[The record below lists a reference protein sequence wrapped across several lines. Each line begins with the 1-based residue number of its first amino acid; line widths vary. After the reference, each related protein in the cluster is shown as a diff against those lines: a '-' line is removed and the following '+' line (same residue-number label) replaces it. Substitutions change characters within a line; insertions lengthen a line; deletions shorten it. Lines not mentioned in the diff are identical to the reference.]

1 MAHAARDPEA
11 IVVGAG
17 PAGCAVAGLLAREGV
32 RVLLMERSSAPPPK
46 VCGEYL
52 SPGCLPILD
61 CLGALAPLRDA
72 GARPLRGMAIHTTAG
87 RTLWATYATGQNAD
101 PAPPHAL
108 SVPRTVLDPLLLDL
122 AVKHGADFE
131 PGFQASDVL
140 RRDGRVAGIQGR
152 HRGVWASRVAPIVI
166 GADGRHSVVAR
177 RIGATTRHAWL
188 DRMAC
193 VGYLAGVRRESEVG
207 EVFLGR
213 DRYGILNP
221 VADDLTNVG
230 LVISRRE
237 VPRDANPGR
246 LFSHIAESLPGLS
259 DRLRSAR
266 PTAPVRC
273 LGPLAYRATRLA
285 APGALLVGDAAGFLD
300 PFTGEGIYAALRS
313 AELAAHCI
321 LTTRNRG
328 DAPVSE
334 FREYTNAWLR
344 EFTPKWRLAT
354 LLQHAVRRPW
364 LAEQLVAFLSR
375 RPAVT
380 AHLMA
385 AFGDLLP
392 ARDLRPTRLLSR
404 LVVHGPTTLRIP
416 HAPHTDPPQD
426 RRSQIRD

>member
-17 PAGCAVAGLLAREGV
+17 PAGCAVAALLAREGV
-32 RVLLMERSSAPPPK
+32 RVLLLERSGPPPLK

-61 CLGALAPLRDA
+61 RLGALTPLRDA
-72 GARPLRGMAIHTTAG
+72 GARPLHGMAIHTAGG
-87 RTLWATYATGQNAD
+87 RTLWATYPTGRNAD

-108 SVPRTVLDPLLLDL
+108 SVSRTVLDPLLLDL

-140 RRDGRVAGIQGR
+140 WQNGQVAGIQGR
-152 HRGVWASRVAPIVI
+152 HRGAWASRDAAVVI
-166 GADGRHSVVAR
+166 GADGRHSVLAR

-193 VGYLAGVRRESEVG
+193 VGYLAGVRRESDVG

-230 LVISRRE
+230 LVISRRDA
-237 VPRDANPGR
+237 PRDANPGR

-266 PTAPVRC
+266 PTAPVRR

-300 PFTGEGIYAALRS
+300 PFTGEGIYAALRT
-313 AELAAHCI
+313 AELAAQCV
-321 LTTRNRG
+321 LASRRSGTVPGADPQTYA
-328 DAPVSE
+328 DAWS
-334 FREYTNAWLR
+334 R
-344 EFTPKWRLAT
+344 EFTGKWRLAT
-354 LLQHAVRRPW
+354 WLQQAVRRPRI
-364 LAEQLVAFLSR
+364 AEHLVGYLSP
-375 RPAVT
+375 RPALT
-380 AHLMA
+380 ARLMA

-392 ARDLRPTRLLSR
+392 AADLRPLRLLSR
-404 LVVHGPTTLRIP
+404 LLVSRK
-416 HAPHTDPPQD
+416 
-426 RRSQIRD
+426 

>member
-17 PAGCAVAGLLAREGV
+17 PAGCAVAALLAREGI
-32 RVLLMERSSAPPPK
+32 RVLLLERSAAPPPK

-61 CLGALAPLRDA
+61 RLGALAPLRDA
-72 GARPLRGMAIHTTAG
+72 GARPLRGMAIHTAAG
-87 RTLWATYATGQNAD
+87 HTLWATYATGQSAG
-101 PAPPHAL
+101 PASPHAL

-131 PGFQASDVL
+131 PGFQASDL
-140 RRDGRVAGIQGR
+140 LWRNGWVAGIQGR
-152 HRGVWASRVAPIVI
+152 HRGVWASRLAPLVI

-193 VGYLAGVRRESEVG
+193 VGYLAGVRRESDVG

-221 VADDLTNVG
+221 VADGLANVG
-230 LVISRRE
+230 LVISRRD
-237 VPRDANPGR
+237 VPRDTNSDR
-246 LFSHIAESLPGLS
+246 LFSHIVESLPSLS
-259 DRLRSAR
+259 DRLTSAR

-273 LGPLAYRATRLA
+273 LGPLACRATRLA

-300 PFTGEGIYAALRS
+300 PFTGEGIYAGLRS
-313 AELAAHCI
+313 AELAAHYI
-321 LTTRNRG
+321 LIARERE
-328 DAPVSE
+328 DALASSCQ
-334 FREYTNAWLR
+334 EYADAWLR

-354 LLQHAVRRPW
+354 CLQRAVRRPW
-364 LAEQLVAFLSR
+364 LAELLVAFLSH

-380 AHLMA
+380 GHLMA

-392 ARDLRPTRLLSR
+392 AVNIRPLPLLSPL
-404 LVVHGPTTLRIP
+404 LVSRK
-416 HAPHTDPPQD
+416 
-426 RRSQIRD
+426 

>member
-1 MAHAARDPEA
+1 MARVTQDPEA

-17 PAGCAVAGLLAREGV
+17 PAGCAVAALLAREGA
-32 RVLLMERSSAPPPK
+32 RVLLLERSSAQPPK

-61 CLGALAPLRDA
+61 RLGALAPLRDA
-72 GARPLRGMAIHTTAG
+72 GARPLRGMAIHTLGG

-108 SVPRTVLDPLLLDL
+108 SVPRTVLDPLLLEL
-122 AVKHGADFE
+122 AVKYGADFE

-140 RRDGRVAGIQGR
+140 WKDGRVTGVQGR
-152 HRGVWASRVAPIVI
+152 HRGAWASREAAVVI

-193 VGYLAGVRRESEVG
+193 VGYIAGVRRESEVG

-221 VADDLTNVG
+221 VTDDLTNVG
-230 LVISRRE
+230 LVISRRD

-246 LFSHIAESLPGLS
+246 LFSYILESLPGLS

-273 LGPLAYRATRLA
+273 LGPLAYRATRLV

-300 PFTGEGIYAALRS
+300 PFTGEGIYAALRT
-313 AELAAHCI
+313 AELAAQCV
-321 LTTRNRG
+321 LASRRPGTVPGADPQTY
-328 DAPVSE
+328 A
-334 FREYTNAWLR
+334 NAWSR
-344 EFTPKWRLAT
+344 EFTAKWRLAT
-354 LLQHAVRRPW
+354 WLQQAVRRPGI
-364 LAEQLVAFLSR
+364 AECLVAYLSP
-375 RPAVT
+375 RPALT

-392 ARDLRPTRLLSR
+392 AADLRPLPLLSR
-404 LVVHGPTTLRIP
+404 LLVSRK
-416 HAPHTDPPQD
+416 
-426 RRSQIRD
+426 

>member
-1 MAHAARDPEA
+1 MTHVSQDPEA

-17 PAGCAVAGLLAREGV
+17 PAGCAVAALLSREGV
-32 RVLLMERSSAPPPK
+32 RVLLLERSSAPPPK

-61 CLGALAPLRDA
+61 RLGALAPLRDA
-72 GARPLRGMAIHTTAG
+72 GARPLRGMAIHTSGG

-131 PGFQASDVL
+131 PGFQANDL
-140 RRDGRVAGIQGR
+140 LWRDGRVAGIQGR
-152 HRGVWASRVAPIVI
+152 HRGAWASRVAPIVI
-166 GADGRHSVVAR
+166 GADGRHSVVAH

-230 LVISRRE
+230 LVISRRD

-246 LFSHIAESLPGLS
+246 LFSHIAESLSGLS

-321 LTTRNRG
+321 LTTRKRG
-328 DAPVSE
+328 DAPVSD
-334 FREYTNAWLR
+334 FQEYANAWLR

-354 LLQHAVRRPW
+354 LLQHAVRRPRI
-364 LAEQLVAFLSR
+364 AECLVAYLSP
-375 RPAVT
+375 RPTLT

-392 ARDLRPTRLLSR
+392 GAHLRPLPLLFRLLVSR
-404 LVVHGPTTLRIP
+404 K
-416 HAPHTDPPQD
+416 
-426 RRSQIRD
+426 

>member
-1 MAHAARDPEA
+1 MAHATRDPEA
-11 IVVGAG
+11 IVIGAG
-17 PAGCAVAGLLAREGV
+17 PAGCAVAALLAREGV
-32 RVLLMERSSAPPPK
+32 RVLLLERSAASPPK

-61 CLGALAPLRDA
+61 RLGALAPLRDA
-72 GARPLRGMAIHTTAG
+72 GARSLRGMAIHTAGG
-87 RTLWATYATGQNAD
+87 RTLRATYAARQNAD

-122 AVKHGADFE
+122 AVKHGAEFE

-140 RRDGRVAGIQGR
+140 WRARRVAGVQGR
-152 HRGVWASRVAPIVI
+152 HRGVWASHLAPLVI
-166 GADGRHSVVAR
+166 GADGRYSVVAR

-193 VGYLAGVRRESEVG
+193 VGHLADVRRESDVG

-230 LVISRRE
+230 LVVSRRD
-237 VPRDANPGR
+237 VPLHANPER
-246 LFSHIAESLPGLS
+246 LFQHIADSLP
-259 DRLRSAR
+259 RLANRLTTAR

-285 APGALLVGDAAGFLD
+285 VPGALLVGDAAGFLD
-300 PFTGEGIYAALRS
+300 PFTGEGIYAGLRS
-313 AELAAHCI
+313 AELAAHCV
-321 LTTRNRG
+321 LAARERK
-328 DAPVSE
+328 DASTSSCQ
-334 FREYTNAWLR
+334 EYAAAWRR

-354 LLQHAVRRPW
+354 RLQLAVRQPRM
-364 LAEQLVAFLSR
+364 AECLVAYLSR
-375 RPAVT
+375 RPTLT

-385 AFGDLLP
+385 AFGDLLEP
-392 ARDLRPTRLLSR
+392 GDLRP
-404 LVVHGPTTLRIP
+404 LRFL
-416 HAPHTDPPQD
+416 
-426 RRSQIRD
+426 RRATSA